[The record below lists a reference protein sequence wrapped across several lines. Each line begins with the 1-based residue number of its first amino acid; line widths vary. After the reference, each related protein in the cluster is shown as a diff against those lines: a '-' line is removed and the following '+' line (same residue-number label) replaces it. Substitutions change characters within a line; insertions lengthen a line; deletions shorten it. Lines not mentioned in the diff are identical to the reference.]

1 MITVNKKRMLNEFKE
16 IVAVPCHSLK
26 ERQVFDLLKGKL
38 EGLGFTVEEDDAGA
52 KLGGNCGNLWAFLP
66 ATEGVKGA
74 ARVLLSAHM
83 DGVEPCGG
91 TTVVQKDGILYSDGT
106 TILGGDDKSGVEGI
120 LEGIRL
126 LLEEGA
132 PHGDIQVLF
141 TICEEGGVNGS
152 RCLDQS
158 KLRADV
164 GYALDGEGAPGE
176 IVVGAPGQKKYKINI
191 IGKTAHGGLEP
202 EKGINSI
209 MIAAKALADVKR
221 YGRIDEE
228 TTCNI
233 GIIGGG
239 KATNIVPD
247 LVTIEGDARS
257 RNKEKLEAICAEVV
271 DTIVESAKKYGA
283 KAEAIV
289 DNKYA
294 SFAVAEGSE
303 VVALAKA
310 ACAMHNLPVDVTV
323 TGGGSDANF
332 LNAYG
337 VPCVILGTGMSN
349 VHTVDEYLKEEDL
362 YNSALMVHGILK
374 AAVK

>member
-1 MITVNKKRMLNEFKE
+1 MTKVNKERMLAEFKE
-16 IVAVPCHSLK
+16 IVAVPCHSFK
-26 ERQVFDLLKGKL
+26 ERPVFELLKGKL
-38 EGLGFTVEEDDAGA
+38 EALGFTVDEDNAA
-52 KLGGNCGNLWAFLP
+52 EKLGGNCGNLWAFLP
-66 ATEGVKGA
+66 ATEGVKNA
-74 ARVLLSAHM
+74 TRVLLSAHM

-91 TTVVQKDGILYSDGT
+91 TTVVQKDGVLYSDGT

-120 LEGIRL
+120 LEGLRL
-126 LLEEGA
+126 LQEEGV

-141 TICEEGGVNGS
+141 TVCEEGGVNGS

-164 GYALDGEGAPGE
+164 GYAMDDEAAPGG
-176 IVVGAPGQKKYKINI
+176 IVIGAPGQKKYKISI
-191 IGKTAHGGLEP
+191 VGKTAHAGLEP
-202 EKGINSI
+202 EKGVNAI
-209 MIAAKALADVKR
+209 MIAAKALAEVKR

-257 RNKEKLEAICAEVV
+257 RNKEKLEAICAEIV
-271 DTIVESAKKYGA
+271 DTIVNSAKKYGA
-283 KAEAIV
+283 QAEAVI

-294 SFAVAEGSE
+294 SFAVAEDSE
-303 VVALAKA
+303 VVELAKA
-310 ACAMHNLPVDVTV
+310 ACAMHGFEPKVTV

-337 VPCVILGTGMSN
+337 VPSVILGTGMSN

-362 YNSALMVHGILK
+362 YNTALMVHGILK

>member
-1 MITVNKKRMLNEFKE
+1 MTQVNKERMLAEFKE
-16 IVAVPCHSLK
+16 IVAVPCHSLQ
-26 ERQVFDLLKGKL
+26 ERPVFELLKGKL
-38 EGLGFTVEEDDAGA
+38 EALGFTVEEDDAGE
-52 KLGGNCGNLWAFLP
+52 KLGGSCGNLWAFLP
-66 ATEGVKGA
+66 ATAGVKNA
-74 ARVLLSAHM
+74 TRVLLSAHM

-91 TTVVQKDGILYSDGT
+91 TTVVQKDGVLYSDGT

-120 LEGIRL
+120 LEGLRL
-126 LLEEGA
+126 LLEEDV
-132 PHGDIQVLF
+132 PHGDIQILF

-176 IVVGAPGQKKYKINI
+176 IVVGAPGQKKYKISI

-271 DTIVESAKKYGA
+271 DTIVNSAKKYGA
-283 KAEAIV
+283 QAEAVI
-289 DNKYA
+289 DNKYT
-294 SFAVAEGSE
+294 SFAVAEDSE

-310 ACAMHNLPVDVTV
+310 ACSMHGFMPDVTV

-337 VPCVILGTGMSN
+337 VPSVILGTGMAN

-362 YNSALMVHGILK
+362 YNSALMVHGILR